1 MVMKIFM
8 ICVEV
13 VEDVVDANNDEEL
26 VGVFAVDDDDG
37 DDDVNDDED
46 CENDAV
52 DDGYDDNDDA
62 DGAGCAGCRFSSW
75 YGGDSAGCSSLP
87 RRWVWGHLGTIL
99 FSENA
104 QFNCLTGKY
113 SKTWIIDRNML
124 DLSYLSHEDF
134 HSDEN
139 PRKDYANGSPDLW
152 FICYIGSICSKD
164 TSPLQRLLNAQYGQG
179 TTSDISKL

>member
-1 MVMKIFM
+1 MVKKIFM

-26 VGVFAVDDDDG
+26 VGVFAVDDGDG

-87 RRWVWGHLGTIL
+87 RR
-99 FSENA
+99 
-104 QFNCLTGKY
+104 
-113 SKTWIIDRNML
+113 
-124 DLSYLSHEDF
+124 
-134 HSDEN
+134 
-139 PRKDYANGSPDLW
+139 
-152 FICYIGSICSKD
+152 
-164 TSPLQRLLNAQYGQG
+164 
-179 TTSDISKL
+179 